1 MVGAPASRTS
11 GAVASPKRSDPDY
24 DAVRLDR
31 RLHNPVERG
40 VLAQSD
46 LLSHLLL
53 RLQVVSKSLS
63 GVFLR
68 QERPRESFK
77 FIVQSARTALRVGHL
92 SAAEIRDVD
101 EAFSLVLGLD

>member
-1 MVGAPASRTS
+1 
-11 GAVASPKRSDPDY
+11 
-24 DAVRLDR
+24 
-31 RLHNPVERG
+31 
-40 VLAQSD
+40 
-46 LLSHLLL
+46 
-53 RLQVVSKSLS
+53 LS

-101 EAFSLVLGLD
+101 EALSLVLGLD